1 MKIGMILDQQF
12 PPDSRVENEASTLI
26 DEGHQ
31 VFLFCLSYDGISSE
45 EVVNKMEVRRYAS
58 STLEYKLSAL
68 AYTVPFYTNR
78 LSKKITDFISKN
90 KVEVLHVHDMR
101 VAGAVF
107 KANKKFGLPVVLD
120 LHENRPAI
128 MKFYPHL
135 QKFPGKYLISLK
147 KWQRKEEEFIKKST
161 KVIVVT
167 EQAAEEIVNRVN
179 IDRDKIV
186 VVPNSVRKSFYEQH
200 TEDQTILHQYANKF
214 VVLYVGDTNVRRGL
228 LTAIEASKELSKQI
242 EQYKLVIVG
251 NSTTDPVLK
260 RRVKDLGIEDV
271 VDFEGWKDVSLFP
284 SYIKSSDICI
294 SPLHRNLHH
303 DTTYANKIFQYMSF
317 GKALLVSDATA
328 QKDIV
333 ETAGAGWVHEEK
345 NVQDFID
352 KALDIYSNS
361 KQAQAFG
368 NHGRE
373 FIETQFSWE
382 ITSRDLVRLYEN
394 I

>member
-26 DEGHQ
+26 DVGHQ

-45 EVVNKMEVRRYAS
+45 EVVNKIEVRRYAS

-78 LSKKITDFISKN
+78 LSKKITDFINQN
-90 KVEVLHVHDMR
+90 KVEVLHVHDIR

-147 KWQRKEEEFIKKST
+147 KWQRKEEEFIKRST
-161 KVIVVT
+161 KVVVVT

-179 IDRDKIV
+179 VDRDKMV

-200 TEDQTILHQYANKF
+200 TEDQTILHQYASKF
-214 VVLYVGDTNVRRGL
+214 VVLYLGDTNVRRGL
-228 LTAIEASKELSKQI
+228 LTAIEASKKLSKQI
-242 EQYKLVIVG
+242 ENYKLVIVG

-333 ETAGAGWVHEEK
+333 ERAGAGWVHEAK
-345 NVQDFID
+345 NVDDFID
-352 KALDIYSNS
+352 KALEIYSNS

-368 NHGRE
+368 NHGKE